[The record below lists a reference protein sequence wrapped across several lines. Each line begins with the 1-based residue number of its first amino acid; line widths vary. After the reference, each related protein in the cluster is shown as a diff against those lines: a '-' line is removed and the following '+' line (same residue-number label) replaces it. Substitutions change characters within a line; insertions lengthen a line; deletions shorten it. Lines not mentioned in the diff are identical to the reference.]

1 MILPQSVCIFGMES
15 ARNLRSVQR
24 GCAKKQRQKMKE
36 RKRRKDMH
44 SDQEVAD
51 RETRQVGG
59 TNLRTYEVFNK

>member
-44 SDQEVAD
+44 SDQEVA
-51 RETRQVGG
+51 
-59 TNLRTYEVFNK
+59 